1 MTLSRL
7 RERVVDRRATTPA
20 PHTPEWTDYF
30 RRLVTEQAPRGGRR
44 EFLTDDITQTLAGAI
59 HKQARVLE
67 VGVGR
72 GEILA
77 RLPNAVRHGVDTL
90 PEAVQAT
97 RARDPRIKCVL
108 ADALTMDLGEKYDA
122 IIADRI
128 VHSTPDAQRLLDNLS
143 RHLTDDGR
151 LYLTCFNYM
160 WSIPVA
166 TATRLGFL
174 EPRPMQEN
182 WLDEATLTNLFALT
196 DFESIRADDR
206 ILVPLELSL
215 VSDILNKV
223 VAKVRPFRYA
233 SLYRMYTLRKMHV
246 ARPQRPKVTVVVP
259 ARNEAGNIK
268 AAVDRTPMMGSGTEI
283 VFVEGGSTDD
293 TWDTIQRVIRDYRG
307 PLELSACKQKA
318 KGKADAVREGFERA
332 TGDLFMILDADLT
345 VPPEELPKFY
355 QVMTS
360 GRTDYVHG
368 NRMVYPMEDEAM
380 RFLNKLGNAGF
391 ARLFTFLLDQ
401 PIKDTL
407 CGTKVIWKRDY
418 ERLVSN
424 RDFFGDFDPFGDFD
438 LIFGARKLQLKIAE
452 IPIHYKSR
460 TYGETNISRFRHGLI
475 LAKMCVVASRK
486 LKFV

>member
-7 RERVVDRRATTPA
+7 RELVADPVAAVPQA
-20 PHTPEWTDYF
+20 PQWTDYF
-30 RRLVTEQAPRGGRR
+30 RRLVTEQPRGGRR
-44 EFLTDDITQTLAGAI
+44 EFLADDIATTLAGAI
-59 HKQARVLE
+59 HKSMRVLE

-72 GEILA
+72 GEVLA

-90 PEAVQAT
+90 PEALHAART
-97 RARDPRIKCVL
+97 RDPQMKL
-108 ADALTMDLGEKYDA
+108 FTADALTMNLGEKYDA

-128 VHSTPDAQRLLDNLS
+128 VHSTPDVQRLLDNLA

-160 WSIPVA
+160 WSIPIAAA
-166 TATRLGFL
+166 TKLGYL
-174 EPRPMQEN
+174 EPRPTNEN
-182 WLDEATLTNLFALT
+182 WLDEATFENLFALT
-196 DFESIRADDR
+196 DFEAIHTDDR
-206 ILVPLELSL
+206 ILVPFEVPIASA
-215 VSDILNKV
+215 VLNKAI
-223 VAKVRPFRYA
+223 AKVKPFRYGA
-233 SLYRMYTLRKMHV
+233 LYRIYTLRKRHC
-246 ARPQRPKVTVVVP
+246 ARQQRPRVTVVIP
-259 ARNEAGNIK
+259 ARNEAGNIQ
-268 AAVDRTPMMGSGTEI
+268 AAVDRTPVMGGGTEI

-293 TWDTIQRVIRDYRG
+293 TWDTIQRVIRDYDG
-307 PLELSACKQKA
+307 PLTLSACKQQA
-318 KGKADAVREGFERA
+318 KGKADAVREGFARA
-332 TGDLFMILDADLT
+332 RGDLFMILDADLT
-345 VPPEELPKFY
+345 VPPEELPKFFDAM
-355 QVMTS
+355 VT

-424 RDFFGDFDPFGDFD
+424 RAFFGDFDPFGDFD
-438 LIFGARKLQLKIAE
+438 LIFGARKLQLKIIE
-452 IPIHYKSR
+452 IPIRYKSR
-460 TYGETNISRFRHGLI
+460 TYGETNISRFRHGII
-475 LAKMCVVASRK
+475 LAKMSLVASRK